1 MSLTTRNDLEEERRL
16 FYVALTRA
24 EKKATLSY
32 ATSRYRWGNLI
43 ACEPSRFL
51 EEIDEEFIDEETPV
65 PSSPNKART
74 ANDRK
79 AGFEMK
85 FNKPMDQSK
94 LSQMKKVTTTSAP
107 RGGSDSKEIVVG
119 VNVRH
124 AKFGKGKIINIEGAY
139 PNRKAT
145 AFFPSVGQKQLL
157 LKFAKL
163 EIID

>member
-1 MSLTTRNDLEEERRL
+1 M
-16 FYVALTRA
+16 
-24 EKKATLSY
+24 
-32 ATSRYRWGNLI
+32 
-43 ACEPSRFL
+43 PSAPLR
-51 EEIDEEFIDEETPV
+51 
-65 PSSPNKART
+65 SSV
-74 ANDRK
+74 DRK

-85 FNKPMDQSK
+85 FNKPMQEK
-94 LSQMKKVTTTSAP
+94 QLSQMKKVSSAATAG
-107 RGGSDSKEIVVG
+107 GGSDNKEIVVG

>member
-1 MSLTTRNDLEEERRL
+1 MSLTTRNELEEERRL

-32 ATSRYRWGNLI
+32 ATSRYRWGSLI
-43 ACEPSRFL
+43 SCEPSRFL
-51 EEIDEEFIDEETPV
+51 EEIDEEFIDIETPI
-65 PSSPNKART
+65 PTAPART
-74 ANDRK
+74 SSDRK

-85 FNKPMDQSK
+85 FNKPLEQK
-94 LSQMKKVTTTSAP
+94 QLSQMKKVTTASAP
-107 RGGSDSKEIVVG
+107 GGGSDSKEIVVG

-124 AKFGKGKIINIEGAY
+124 AKFGKGKIINIEGTY